1 MVYRPVSRPLAPSRR
16 RCFRW
21 RRLAGAI
28 ALYGALLAFSAI
40 LFLPL
45 AWMLATSLKTDA
57 EVFSPSP
64 LWLPARPAWENYQR
78 VWHEVPFLRA
88 VSNTLVVTISVILG
102 RLASASLA
110 AFAFARLRFR
120 GRQVLFLIVLST
132 MMIPNH
138 VTIIPSYILFYH
150 LHWLDSFKPL
160 IVPAL
165 LGGGAFSIFLLRQF
179 FLAIPLDL
187 DDAARIDGARNWQL
201 YWLIALPMSK
211 PALAAVAVFSFLEQ
225 WNDFLLPVIYLTD
238 VRRHTLAVA
247 MQFYRQQA
255 SGTMYGPVRTWAH
268 LMAIALLAMLPCL
281 IIFLAAQRYFMQ
293 GLVTAGYRQ

>member
-1 MVYRPVSRPLAPSRR
+1 MVYRSVSRPLALPPRR
-16 RCFRW
+16 RFRW
-21 RRLAGAI
+21 RRLAGAVT
-28 ALYGALLAFSAI
+28 LYGVLLALSAI
-40 LFLPL
+40 LFMPL

-57 EVFSPSP
+57 EVFSLSPS
-64 LWLPARPAWENYQR
+64 WLPTRPAWENYQR
-78 VWHEVPFLRA
+78 VWEEVPFLRA

-120 GRQVLFLIVLST
+120 GRQLLFLIVLST

-138 VTIIPSYILFYH
+138 VTLIPSYILFYR

-255 SGTMYGPVRTWAH
+255 SGTMFGPTRTWAH
-268 LMAIALLAMLPCL
+268 LMAVALLAMLPCL
-281 IIFLAAQRYFMQ
+281 VIFLAAQRYFMQ
-293 GLVTAGYRQ
+293 GLLTAGYRQ